1 MADHMPKDI
10 LRESYR
16 QPHILYAEMSE
27 EQASFKK
34 IHDHMF
40 DFMDKARTFTNI
52 FAFAFD

>member
-1 MADHMPKDI
+1 MPKDI